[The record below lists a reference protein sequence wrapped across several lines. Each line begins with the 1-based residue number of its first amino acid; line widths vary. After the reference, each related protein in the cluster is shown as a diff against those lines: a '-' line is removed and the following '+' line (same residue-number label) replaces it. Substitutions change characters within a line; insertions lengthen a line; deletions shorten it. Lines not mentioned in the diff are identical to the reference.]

1 MPDYTNS
8 DMRAYIDEHVH
19 KARDRRILKLKYID
33 GLTHEEI
40 AEVVQMSPRQ
50 IDTITRRFRETAL
63 ILRP

>member
-8 DMRAYIDEHVH
+8 DMRTYIDEHVH

-40 AEVVQMSPRQ
+40 AEAVQMSPRQ
-50 IDTITRRFRETAL
+50 IDTITRRFITAFK
-63 ILRP
+63 LR

>member
-1 MPDYTNS
+1 MPNYTNS
-8 DMRAYIDEHVH
+8 DMRAYIDENVH

-40 AEVVQMSPRQ
+40 AEAVQMSPRQ

>member
-8 DMRAYIDEHVH
+8 AMRAYIDEHVH

-40 AEVVQMSPRQ
+40 AEAVQMSPRQ
-50 IDTITRRFRETAL
+50 IDTITRRFRETAP
-63 ILRP
+63 ILR